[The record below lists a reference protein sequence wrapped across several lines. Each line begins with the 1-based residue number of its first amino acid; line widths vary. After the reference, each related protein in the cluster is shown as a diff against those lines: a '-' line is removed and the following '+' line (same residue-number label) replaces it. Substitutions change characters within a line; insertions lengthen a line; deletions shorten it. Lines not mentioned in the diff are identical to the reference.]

1 MNLGPIVLDGS
12 RVRLEPIRS
21 EHAGGLWLAA
31 TASEIWTWMSDDLS
45 DRQILER
52 WLDQAVAE
60 ERVGTAYVFAVIDKT
75 SHSVVGS
82 TRYLDIQPREQG
94 VEIGWTWYTPK
105 VWSTTVNPETKLLL
119 LRHAFEDWGAI
130 RVALKTDDRNV
141 RSQAAIRK
149 LGAQYEGTLRN
160 HRIRSDGS
168 IRHTIMFSI
177 ISDEWP
183 AVRNRLMQ
191 RIAEGSASP

>member
-1 MNLGPIVLDGS
+1 
-12 RVRLEPIRS
+12 
-21 EHAGGLWLAA
+21 
-31 TASEIWTWMSDDLS
+31 MSSDLS
-45 DRQILER
+45 DRQILEC

-82 TRYLDIQPREQG
+82 TRYLDIQLREQG

-105 VWSTTVNPETKLLL
+105 VWSTTINPEAKLLL

-177 ISDEWP
+177 ISDEWST
-183 AVRNRLMQ
+183 VRNRLMQ
-191 RIAEGSASP
+191 RIAEGNAPP